1 MDIIK
6 TQTDYRYLEEP
17 MENPHPDRR
26 TTGDW
31 TKNEEFPKG
40 LYRLISTTY
49 RVEDCLGGLDS
60 HFESTEVNVRCLSG
74 EWYRNLSSHG
84 GEHQKAQYEAI
95 LGEGGLRTLTDG
107 DSKELFIQ
115 ALMDEHDIDNSD
127 LRTILA
133 RLLTMTKTPMGKLA
147 GIVSDYEI
155 ERREKHDAE
164 YPEEAN

>member
-6 TQTDYRYLEEP
+6 TQTDYRYLGEP

-31 TKNEEFPKG
+31 TKNEEFPRG
-40 LYRLISTTY
+40 LYRLTSTTY
-49 RVEDCLGGLDS
+49 RIEMPEKVGG
-60 HFESTEVNVRCLSG
+60 HFDSTEVSVRCISG
-74 EWYRNLSSHG
+74 RWYRNLSSHG

-95 LGEGGLRTLTDG
+95 MGAGGLRTLNDG

-115 ALMDEHDIDNSD
+115 AIMDEYDMDNSD